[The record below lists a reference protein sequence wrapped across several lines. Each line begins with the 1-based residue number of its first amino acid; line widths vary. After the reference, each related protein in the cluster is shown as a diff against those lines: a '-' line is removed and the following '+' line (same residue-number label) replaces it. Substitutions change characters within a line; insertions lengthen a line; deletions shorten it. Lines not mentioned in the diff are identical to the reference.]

1 MTTTT
6 FIKKARRLRRL
17 REGPLGAHLELFSAR
32 LLTEGHCQQSAWRNI
47 RVIDDFGRWLARK
60 GIAVESIDEG
70 IVDRYMQFR
79 ARCRHPFLSDRP
91 ALNRFL
97 AVLRDVEVIAPP
109 QPLHLSPCEQIVE
122 DFRRHLR
129 QEGGFA
135 PRTIITHLPTLR
147 RFLAE
152 HCKDGTESFSR
163 LGASDIIAFVAHH
176 APHQS
181 TRSTQRTCWTL
192 RSFLRYLRYKD
203 LIEIDLASAVPPVR
217 TWRFSSLPKYL
228 APGQAQGV
236 LDAID
241 RSTALGR
248 RDYAVLLLL
257 ARLGLRADE
266 VATLCLQDI
275 DWHSGQ
281 LTIRGK
287 GRQRAQMPL
296 PSEVGAAISEY
307 LQQSRPRSS
316 SRRVFLREWAPH
328 VGFASA
334 SSVTMIARV
343 ALERAGIDTPRKG
356 AHVFRHTLATQLLRS
371 GASLTQI
378 GQLLRHRSQ
387 DSTRIYAK
395 VDVEALRALAVRWP
409 GGVS

>member
-1 MTTTT
+1 MATAT
-6 FIKKARRLRRL
+6 FIKKPNRLRRL
-17 REGPLGAHLELFSAR
+17 REGPLGAHLELCSAR

-47 RVIDDFGRWLARK
+47 RVVDDFGRWLARR
-60 GIAVESIDEG
+60 GMVVGDIDEA
-70 IVDRYMQFR
+70 IVNRYMAFR
-79 ARCRHPFLSDRP
+79 VRYRHPFLSDRP
-91 ALNRFL
+91 ALNRLL
-97 AVLRDVEVIAPP
+97 AVLREEALIAP
-109 QPLHLSPCEQIVE
+109 QRLCRLSADEQIVA
-122 DFRRHLR
+122 DFRHHLR
-129 QEGGFA
+129 EQGGYA

-152 HCKDGTESFSR
+152 RRTSGAKGLSR
-163 LGASDIIAFVAHH
+163 LVAADIVSFVAHH

-181 TRSTQRTCWTL
+181 ARSTSRICWTL

-203 LIEIDLASAVPPVR
+203 LIAIDLASAVPSVR
-217 TWRFSSLPKYL
+217 TWRFASLPRYL
-228 APGQAQGV
+228 ARGEVQKV

-241 RSTALGR
+241 RSTSLGR

-257 ARLGLRADE
+257 ARLGLRASE

-275 DWHSGQ
+275 DWQDGV

-287 GRQRAQMPL
+287 ARQRAQMPL
-296 PSEVGAAISEY
+296 PSEVGAAIGDY
-307 LQQSRPRSS
+307 LQNGRPRSQ
-316 SRRVFLREWAPH
+316 SRRVFLREWAPQI
-328 VGFASA
+328 GFASA
-334 SSVTMIARV
+334 ATVTMIART
-343 ALERAGIDTPRKG
+343 ALDRAQVDTPRKG
-356 AHVFRHTLATQLLRS
+356 AHVFRHTLATTLLRS

-395 VDVEALRALAVRWP
+395 VDVEALRGLAVRWP

>member
-1 MTTTT
+1 MTTAT
-6 FIKKARRLRRL
+6 FIKKPRRLRRL
-17 REGPLGAHLELFSAR
+17 RAGPLGAHLELFSAR

-60 GIAVESIDEG
+60 GIAIETIDEG
-70 IVDRYMQFR
+70 TVDCYMQFR
-79 ARCRHPFLSDRP
+79 NRHRHPFLSDRP

-97 AVLRDVEVIAPP
+97 AVLRDVDAIEP
-109 QPLHLSPCEQIVE
+109 QHPVPLSPHEQIME

-129 QEGGFA
+129 EAGGFA

-152 HCKDGTESFSR
+152 RCKGVNERFSN
-163 LGASDIIAFVAHH
+163 LAAGDIIAFVAHH
-176 APHQS
+176 APQQS
-181 TRSTQRTCWTL
+181 TRSTQRMCWTL
-192 RSFLRYLRYKD
+192 RAFLRYLRYRD
-203 LIEIDLASAVPPVR
+203 LIRADLSSAVPAVR
-217 TWRFSSLPKYL
+217 TWRFSSVPKYL
-228 APGQAQGV
+228 DPKQAQKV
-236 LDAID
+236 LDSID
-241 RSTALGR
+241 RSTPFGR

-257 ARLGLRADE
+257 ARLGLRANE
-266 VATLCLQDI
+266 VTTLCLQDI
-275 DWHSGQ
+275 DWHSGL

-287 GRQRAQMPL
+287 ARQRAQMPL

-307 LQQSRPRSS
+307 LQRSRPLSD
-316 SRRVFLREWAPH
+316 SRRVFLRELAPH
-328 VGFASA
+328 VGFSSAASI
-334 SSVTMIARV
+334 TMIARV
-343 ALERAGIDTPRKG
+343 ALERAKVDTPHKG

-378 GQLLRHRSQ
+378 GQLLRHHSH

-395 VDVEALRALAVRWP
+395 VDIEALRKLAVRWP